1 MASREIKIPSMG
13 EGITEAT
20 IIKWLRLENQTINED
35 ETLVEIA
42 TDKVDSEIT
51 APVTGKIIKIFSAE
65 GNVAKVGDTIAIISD
80 EENDSV
86 TEDIN
91 PQKVQIEKNVL
102 QTKHLEKM
110 KTVSADIQTQVKY
123 AGHRFLSPLIRN
135 IVTEE
140 NIGPSEIENIKG
152 TGLEGRITK
161 NDMLNFIANRD
172 VQPETKEIPVTNIT
186 DTAHIEKIHSVNPV
200 SVEADSEVI
209 PMDRVRKLIADHM
222 INSIKTSAHVT
233 SFIEADATSL
243 VIWRENVKNEF
254 QNRYNEK
261 LSLTPLLLEAVIN
274 TLKDFPMIN
283 ASVDGT
289 NIIKK
294 NYINLGM
301 ATAQDN
307 GNLIV
312 PVIKNA
318 CQKNLIGLTKS
329 VNDLA
334 SRARVN
340 KLNPDEITGGTFTVT
355 NLGTFGSLA
364 GTPIINQPELAILG
378 LGAIKKRP
386 VVIESKN
393 GDTIGIRHIIIL
405 SLSFDHRVID
415 GVLGGKFLQLLAAN
429 ISNFNIDRKL

>member
-20 IIKWLRLENQTINED
+20 IIKWLRSENENINED

-51 APVTGKIIKIFSAE
+51 APISGKIIKIFSAE
-65 GNVAKVGDTIAIISD
+65 GKVAKVGDTIAIISD
-80 EENDSV
+80 EENYSV
-86 TEDIN
+86 NEQIK
-91 PQKVQIEKNVL
+91 PQKVQIENNIL
-102 QTKHLEKM
+102 QTVQLEKM
-110 KTVSADIQTQVKY
+110 KVKSAENDMQTKSSEIK
-123 AGHRFLSPLIRN
+123 FLSPLIRN
-135 IVTEE
+135 IVESE
-140 NIGPSEIENIKG
+140 KISPSEIEKIAG

-161 NDMLNFIANRD
+161 NDILNYLTKRNIK
-172 VQPETKEIPVTNIT
+172 PEITRIPVASNI
-186 DTAHIEKIHSVNPV
+186 DAEQINSLKPV
-200 SVEADSEVI
+200 SGPANSEVI
-209 PMDRVRKLIADHM
+209 PMDRVRKLIAEHM
-222 INSIKTSAHVT
+222 IHSVKTSAHVT
-233 SFIEADATSL
+233 SFIEADATGIVL
-243 VIWRENVKNEF
+243 WRDHIKNEF
-254 QNRYNEK
+254 QERFNEK
-261 LSLTPLLLEAVIN
+261 LSLTPVLLEAVIN

-283 ASVDGT
+283 VSVDGT

-294 NYINLGM
+294 HFINLGM

-318 CQKNLIGLTKS
+318 CQKNLIGLVKS

-334 SRARVN
+334 SRARIN
-340 KLNPDEITGGTFTVT
+340 KLNPDEISGGTFTVT
-355 NLGTFGSLA
+355 NLGTFGSLT
-364 GTPIINQPELAILG
+364 GTPIINQPEVAILG

-386 VVIESKN
+386 VVIESKS
-393 GDTIGIRHIIIL
+393 GDTIGIRHMIIL

-415 GVLGGKFLQLLAAN
+415 GVLAGKFLQQLSAN